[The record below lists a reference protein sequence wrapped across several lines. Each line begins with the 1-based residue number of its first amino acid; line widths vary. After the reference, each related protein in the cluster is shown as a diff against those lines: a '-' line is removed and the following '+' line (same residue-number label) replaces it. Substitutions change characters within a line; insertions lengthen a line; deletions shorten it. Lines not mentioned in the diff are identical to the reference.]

1 MFSIQQFTELPDQ
14 HFFPGYDSEL
24 VHALLCSALLCY
36 ALLCFHC
43 YFSAQ
48 ARTLIFQM
56 LLFYRAI
63 NISALEEREARCG
76 LPGICNPFVF
86 SSTSHGNDS

>member
-24 VHALLCSALLCY
+24 VHALLCSALLS
-36 ALLCFHC
+36 LLFLSTDTRTDISDVVILQGHK
-43 YFSAQ
+43 YFS
-48 ARTLIFQM
+48 
-56 LLFYRAI
+56 YGG
-63 NISALEEREARCG
+63 ERSRMWFTWE
-76 LPGICNPFVF
+76 NPLVF